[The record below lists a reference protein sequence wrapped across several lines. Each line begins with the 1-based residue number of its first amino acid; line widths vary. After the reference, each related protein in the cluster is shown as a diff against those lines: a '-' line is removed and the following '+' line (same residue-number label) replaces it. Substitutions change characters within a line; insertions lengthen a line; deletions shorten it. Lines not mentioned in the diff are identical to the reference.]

1 MKNQMRVLH
10 YELNN
15 NFEFHLED
23 KKEVDR
29 LENIIKKFDFLEL
42 EEERKIY
49 QWRYGKEIRVIVDRV
64 FYREKEPGLLSFLLK
79 LAGWEVSLHYPD
91 KTTVPQII
99 DRLAQEVGREL
110 VYIPVSG
117 LKPSINFLK

>member
-23 KKEVDR
+23 EKEVDR
-29 LENIIKKFDFLEL
+29 LENIIKKFGFLEL
-42 EEERKIY
+42 EGKRKIY
-49 QWRYGKEIRVIVDRV
+49 PWKRGEEIRVIVDRV
-64 FYREKEPGLLSFLLK
+64 FYREGEHYLLSFLLK
-79 LAGWEVSLHYPD
+79 PGNWEVSLHYPD
-91 KTTVPQII
+91 NTTVPKII
-99 DRLAQEVGREL
+99 DRLAQEVGKEP

-117 LKPSINFLK
+117 